1 MDEYVLV
8 KLCLLGGYN
17 LKTENRKCNNTCP
30 GVIIKYTALLVAF
43 KWYFLIA
50 KTLLGV
56 VVIWGGWGYLE
67 VFGVIFFIR
76 AIPLEMTV
84 FLLTSH

>member
-1 MDEYVLV
+1 M
-8 KLCLLGGYN
+8 
-17 LKTENRKCNNTCP
+17 KTRKCNNTCP
-30 GVIIKYTALLVAF
+30 GVIIKYTALLAAF
-43 KWYFLIA
+43 KWHFFIA

-56 VVIWGGWGYLE
+56 VVIWG
-67 VFGVIFFIR
+67 FFLLFVIR